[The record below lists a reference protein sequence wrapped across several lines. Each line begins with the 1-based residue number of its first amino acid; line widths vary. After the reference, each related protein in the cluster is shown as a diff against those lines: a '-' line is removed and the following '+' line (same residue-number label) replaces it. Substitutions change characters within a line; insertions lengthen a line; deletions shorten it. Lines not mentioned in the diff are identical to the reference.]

1 MGVFGECEKGE
12 LGCVYGHA
20 DNRRRDASDLMGSN
34 YEGSHC
40 VQIPRIGVR
49 DIPVY
54 KTSVPAL
61 AMDVLPWTLS
71 CKHPCLRAVWVPTAI
86 KYQRLLTEKST
97 CGDFHPLW

>member
-1 MGVFGECEKGE
+1 MWVFGECEKGE

-20 DNRRRDASDLMGSN
+20 DNRRRDASDMMGDN

-61 AMDVLPWTLS
+61 AMDVLPWTLY
-71 CKHPCLRAVWVPTAI
+71 CKHPCLRTVWVLTAI
-86 KYQRLLTEKST
+86 EYQRLLK
-97 CGDFHPLW
+97 GRRH

>member
-1 MGVFGECEKGE
+1 MWVFGECEKGE

-20 DNRRRDASDLMGSN
+20 DNRRRDASDLMGYN

-61 AMDVLPWTLS
+61 AMDVLLWTLF
-71 CKHPCLRAVWVPTAI
+71 CEHPCLRAVCMPTAI
-86 KYQRLLTEKST
+86 EYQRLLN
-97 CGDFHPLW
+97 GRRH